1 MFFAPNIDG
10 SGLNRVKGSQ
20 EDIEKGVPVEG
31 GGNVSLSRAH
41 LGLEAWCFGG
51 VGEREASKALCTKR
65 VTCIGCSDECITMRV
80 EVN

>member
-1 MFFAPNIDG
+1 MFFTPDIEG

-31 GGNVSLSRAH
+31 GRNVSLSRAH

-51 VGEREASKALCTKR
+51 IGEGEASKALCTKHDA
-65 VTCIGCSDECITMRV
+65 CIGCTDECITMRV